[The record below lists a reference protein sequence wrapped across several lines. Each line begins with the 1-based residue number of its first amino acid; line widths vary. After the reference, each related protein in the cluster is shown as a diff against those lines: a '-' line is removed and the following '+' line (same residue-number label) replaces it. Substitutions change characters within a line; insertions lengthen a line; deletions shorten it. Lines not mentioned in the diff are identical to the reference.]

1 MIFSPWEWTALAVG
15 ALLVGLSKSGIPGI
29 GILAIAIFTNLLP
42 AKASTG
48 LVLPLLIVGDLVAVA
63 TYRQHT
69 VWKHV
74 WKLFP
79 WTAAGVVAGYFA
91 LEHIDDRQ
99 AKLLI
104 AVILF
109 LMLGLHLWRN
119 RQSEAQKIEAA
130 VTEHAR
136 WFAPFTG
143 IMAGFTTQVANA
155 AGPVMIIYLL
165 AMRLPKLEFLGTAA
179 VFFMALNWFK
189 VPFMVHLD
197 MISTESIIVN
207 LWLAPAVVGGALVGR
222 AVAMRVP
229 QKLFEQLALALTFV
243 AAGKLLWDATLAR

>member
-1 MIFSPWEWTALAVG
+1 MTFDAWQWTLLALG

-29 GILAIAIFTNLLP
+29 GILSVAIFTNLLP

-69 VWKHV
+69 VWRHV

-79 WTAAGVVAGYFA
+79 WTAAGVIIGYFA
-91 LEHIDDRQ
+91 LERVDDRQ

-104 AVILF
+104 GVILF
-109 LMLGLHLWRN
+109 LMLSLHVWRN
-119 RQSEAQKIEAA
+119 RQARAA
-130 VTEHAR
+130 KLEDAVADHAL

-143 IMAGFTTQVANA
+143 IMAGFTTLVSNA

-165 AMRLPKLEFLGTAA
+165 AMRLPKTAFLGTNA
-179 VFFMALNWFK
+179 VFFMLLNLFK
-189 VPFMVHLD
+189 VPFMVHLGLITRD
-197 MISTESIIVN
+197 SVGIN
-207 LWLAPAVVGGALVGR
+207 LWLAPAVVAGALLGR
-222 AVAMRVP
+222 SIALRLP
-229 QKLFEQLALALTFV
+229 QKLFERLALALTFV
-243 AAGKLLWDATLAR
+243 AAAKLVWDALR

>member
-1 MIFSPWEWTALAVG
+1 MTFSPWAWAALAVG

-29 GILAIAIFTNLLP
+29 GILSVGIFTVLLP

-48 LVLPLLIVGDLVAVA
+48 LVLPLLIVGDIIAVI

-79 WTAAGVVAGYFA
+79 WTAAGVILGDQA
-91 LEHIDDRQ
+91 LGRINDTQ

-104 AVILF
+104 GVILF
-109 LMLGLHLWRN
+109 FMLGLHLWRQ
-119 RQSEAQKIEAA
+119 RASATQL
-130 VTEHAR
+130 EHAVVDHGL

-165 AMRLPKLEFLGTAA
+165 AMRLPKMEFLGTGA
-179 VFFMALNWFK
+179 VFFMLLNWFK
-189 VPFMVHLD
+189 VPFMIHRD
-197 MISTESIIVN
+197 MITMESFGVN
-207 LWLAPAVVGGALVGR
+207 LWLAPAVVAGALAGR
-222 AVAMRVP
+222 AVALRMP
-229 QKLFEQLALALTFV
+229 QKLFERAALVLTFV
-243 AAGKLLWDATLAR
+243 AAAKLVWDALRAA